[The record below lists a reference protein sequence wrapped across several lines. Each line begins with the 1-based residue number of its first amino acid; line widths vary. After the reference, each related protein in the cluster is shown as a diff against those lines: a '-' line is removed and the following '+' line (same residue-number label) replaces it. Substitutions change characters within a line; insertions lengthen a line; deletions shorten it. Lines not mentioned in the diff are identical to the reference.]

1 MGKEPY
7 LDPYIFTALG
17 GLLGLLAGIA
27 LNRISYYLPIIL
39 ERQWQAEA
47 QSALGLYHA
56 DNSPHGWSELFAPI
70 PAKSVLRP
78 PVVAIG
84 ASLASM
90 LVAWHFG
97 PTTPA
102 LPAIFLTWC
111 LLTLSLI
118 DGEHQLLPDVVV
130 MPFLWLGLA
139 VNTFGLFTGLSDAL
153 WGAIWGYLSLWL
165 VYWAYKLTSGR
176 EGLGYGDFKLFAMI
190 GAWCGWQVLPLCMLI
205 AAAAGSVSIIVLRC
219 LGKSSSNAVIPFGPF
234 LAAGGWVSLLWG
246 NEAISAYLSL
256 LG

>member
-7 LDPYIFTALG
+7 LDPYVFTALG

-27 LNRISYYLPIIL
+27 LNRISYHLPIIL

-47 QSALGLYHA
+47 QCALGLHRA
-56 DNSPHGWSELFAPI
+56 DDSAHGWSELIAPI
-70 PAKSVLRP
+70 AAESTLRLLIL
-78 PVVAIG
+78 AIG
-84 ASLASM
+84 ASLATM

-97 PTTPA
+97 PTAPA

-118 DGEHQLLPDVVV
+118 DAEHQLLPDVVV

-139 VNTFGLFTGLSDAL
+139 VNTFGFFTGLSDAL
-153 WGAIWGYLSLWL
+153 WGAIWGYLSLWS
-165 VYWAYKLTSGR
+165 VYWFFRLISGR

-190 GAWCGWQVLPLCMLI
+190 GAWCGWQGLPLCMLI
-205 AAAAGSVSIIVLRC
+205 AAAAGSVSVIALRC

-246 NEAISAYLSL
+246 REAISAYLLL